1 MKTSIIICAFN
12 EEKFVANVVRDCCKL
27 NPESEVIVVDDGS
40 TDRTAEILY
49 DLSKTHSFRYERLD
63 ENLGKSFAMAH
74 GIEKSIND
82 IILFF
87 DADISNIR
95 KNHFIDLLNPILEG
109 KADMVLGQPSET
121 LLHKKINPFKSLTG
135 ERALL
140 KRDIIPILDK
150 LRDQRFGVETFLNHH
165 YQAKGKRI
173 QFVMLEGLKHPTKY
187 MKTTPYRATKEYL
200 EEGYEI
206 LLTQMGIANW

>member
-49 DLSKTHSFRYERLD
+49 DLSKTLSFRYERLD